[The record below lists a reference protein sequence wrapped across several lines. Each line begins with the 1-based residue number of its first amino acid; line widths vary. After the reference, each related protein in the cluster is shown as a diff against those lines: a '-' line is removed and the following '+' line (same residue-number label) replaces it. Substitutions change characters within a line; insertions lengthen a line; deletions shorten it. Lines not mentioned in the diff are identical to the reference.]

1 MRLGIIAIM
10 AAPLAACLTL
20 SSARAQPDCA
30 NWNSSAFFAT
40 AGAADVRACL
50 RAGADPGARDKDG
63 NTPMHAAAVAALFE
77 AGSDPDARD
86 KYDATPLHHAAHNGH
101 AAAIDALLK
110 GGADPDARD
119 KYGAT
124 PFDVIAKEL
133 IGTPVYRRLKDAR
146 RI

>member
-50 RAGADPGARDKDG
+50 RAGADPGARDK
-63 NTPMHAAAVAALFE
+63 
-77 AGSDPDARD
+77 
-86 KYDATPLHHAAHNGH
+86 
-101 AAAIDALLK
+101 
-110 GGADPDARD
+110 
-119 KYGAT
+119 YGAT

-133 IGTPVYRRLKDAR
+133 IDTPVYRRLKDAH